1 MVELV
6 GRVRDHHLWP
16 SRQMRVV
23 LMTIAVEL
31 GLYLGGFVPKSDVAH
46 VILAALPALG
56 YMRTPGPEI
65 KHFDKGHE

>member
-1 MVELV
+1 
-6 GRVRDHHLWP
+6 
-16 SRQMRVV
+16 MRVV